1 MKIRLSVAKDIIY
14 EDKDIIVCHKK
25 PGIAVQTAR
34 PGEPDMESAL
44 KNYLKSPYVGI
55 VHRLD
60 QPVEGLLVFAKTQA
74 AAAQLSRQ
82 NQGSAMSK
90 KYYAAVL
97 LKGKTLTIPEEEE
110 SNEKKKGQEYILVD
124 FLVKNGKDN
133 TSVIAN
139 EKTKEAKRAE
149 LTYKI
154 VEISEAGTALI
165 HVALTTGRHH
175 QIRVQLSNAGMPLL
189 GDGKYGNEASRKL
202 SRENHISH
210 IALCAYSLAFFHPA
224 TNRRMEFAINP
235 AGEAFLPFLPIN
247 P

>member
-90 KYYAAVL
+90 KYYAVAL
-97 LKGKTLTIPEEEE
+97 LKGKTLPISDEEER
-110 SNEKKKGQEYILVD
+110 NEKGQEQILVD
-124 FLVKNGKDN
+124 YLVKNGRDN
-133 TSVIAN
+133 TSVIAD

-154 VEISEAGTALI
+154 VEVSQAKTALI
-165 HVALTTGRHH
+165 HVTLTTGRHH
-175 QIRVQLSNAGMPLL
+175 QIRVQLANAGMPLL
-189 GDGKYGNEASRKL
+189 GDGKYGSEASRKI

-224 TNRRMEFAINP
+224 TKKRMEFAIDP
-235 AGEAFLPFLPIN
+235 AGEAFIPFLPIN